1 MRNLVAVPLLILAV
15 VLQSAIIPSFTLLS
29 GYADVL
35 LVLLAAW
42 ALQEGVNTSLQW
54 AMLAALMISL
64 VSHLPWFIYV
74 AGYVGIVLL
83 ARVLQKRVWQV
94 PMLAMFTVTFLGTVF
109 MHVLTFVYLRL
120 VGRSIS
126 FSDAMGL
133 VTLPSLLLN
142 LLIAIPVFGMMRD
155 LSRWVFPSTEAA

>member
-15 VLQSAIIPSFTLLS
+15 VLQSAIIPSFALLS
-29 GYADVL
+29 GYADLL
-35 LVLLAAW
+35 LVVLAAW
-42 ALQEGVNTSLQW
+42 ALQEGVDTGFQW
-54 AMLAALMISL
+54 ALLAALMISL

-94 PMLAMFTVTFLGTVF
+94 PMLAMLIVTFLGTVF
-109 MHVLTFVYLRL
+109 MHLLTFVYLQL
-120 VGRSIS
+120 FGQGIS

-142 LLIAIPVFGMMRD
+142 LLVAIPLFGMMRD
-155 LSRWVFPSTEAA
+155 LARWVFPSTEAA